1 MYVLQ
6 NGRLLPFQTLHSVL
20 KVALLA
26 AWKPLVVKRSVPGW
40 RRDSIYICAFLPY
53 CCRIIWWSGWTQ
65 NRISS
70 WRHVYGGLIFSRV
83 TWVSADPSSHF
94 QNPDQLNK
102 TVSWRSRQSREGKRW
117 DDGNGCGRVCRF
129 GLPPPGTYDFR
140 TSDPS
145 DQWPVPVISIRKLPY
160 KERLQHLNLY
170 SLKYRRLRGDIIE
183 VFKILHHIYDSSVA
197 PELIRNTSATRGN
210 KYKLLNHTFH
220 YNFR

>member
-1 MYVLQ
+1 MNQ
-6 NGRLLPFQTLHSVL
+6 KRFREERNGRAQQI
-20 KVALLA
+20 
-26 AWKPLVVKRSVPGW
+26 R
-40 RRDSIYICAFLPY
+40 
-53 CCRIIWWSGWTQ
+53 
-65 NRISS
+65 
-70 WRHVYGGLIFSRV
+70 
-83 TWVSADPSSHF
+83 
-94 QNPDQLNK
+94 
-102 TVSWRSRQSREGKRW
+102 RQSRSTEQDRVMAKSAEP
-117 DDGNGCGRVCRF
+117 GREKMGRREWVWK
-129 GLPPPGTYDFR
+129 GMQVWIAPPRNVRLYNFR

-220 YNFR
+220 YNFRKFSFAARIVNIWNSLPDYVVDVNSVAVF